1 MAWIRRE
8 DQEDRELRW
17 LGPFGL
23 PSRAA
28 GGRRLAEAE
37 DPLRTAFQRDRDRV
51 LHATAFRRLQH
62 KTQVVAAF
70 EGDHYRSRMTHSLE
84 VAQMARS
91 VARALRCNEDLAEAI
106 ALAHDLGHP
115 PFGHVGEEALD
126 EAMQGHGGFRHNAQ
140 GTRIV
145 DYLEDRYGHGHGL
158 NLTLA
163 LRRSLLKGRVPAG
176 FPLSPD
182 LSNRGPVPVEAQIVD
197 LCDRI
202 AYLSHDLDDGLRAGL
217 FAEQDAATLRL
228 WQQAGA
234 AAGADNRQ
242 RIVSE
247 VTSLLIHD
255 LVESADAA
263 LAAASA
269 SGPCPRLQQGGTM
282 AVMAQELLE
291 FLRQNFYRSP
301 RVLAVMHDGA
311 RRIRALFA
319 RLCAAPDQLPATAQ
333 KRLDQ
338 DGRER
343 VVCDYIAGMTDRFL
357 LRATADLDR

>member
-1 MAWIRRE
+1 MVWLRRE
-8 DQEDRELRW
+8 DHEDRELRW
-17 LGPFGL
+17 LCPWGL
-23 PSRAA
+23 PSRSA
-28 GGRRLAEAE
+28 GGRRLPESE

-91 VARALRCNEDLAEAI
+91 VARALRCNDDLAEAI

-126 EAMQGHGGFRHNAQ
+126 AAMQGHGGFRHNAQ
-140 GTRIV
+140 GSRIV

-163 LRRSLLKGRVPAG
+163 LRRSLLKGRVPDG

-182 LSNRGPVPVEAQIVD
+182 LQPRGAIPVEAQIVD
-197 LCDRI
+197 LCDRV

-217 FAEQDAATLRL
+217 FTEADAAQLRL
-228 WQQAGA
+228 WQQARQ
-234 AAGADNRQ
+234 AAGSDNRQ

-247 VTSLLIHD
+247 VASLLIHD
-255 LVESADAA
+255 LVGAADAA
-263 LAAASA
+263 LTAAAVGDPPPRLHH
-269 SGPCPRLQQGGTM
+269 SGPMQ
-282 AVMAQELLE
+282 VMAQQLLE
-291 FLRQNFYRSP
+291 YLRTHFYRSP
-301 RVLAVMHDGA
+301 RVLTVMNDGA
-311 RRIRALFA
+311 RRIRGLFDRLRAQPDRLPESA
-319 RLCAAPDQLPATAQ
+319 RL
-333 KRLDQ
+333 RLDR
-338 DGRER
+338 DGPER
-343 VVCDYIAGMTDRFL
+343 AICDYIAGMTDRFL
-357 LRATADLDR
+357 HRATADLDG